1 MKKFLLSLCLLPTLF
16 LSACTPDVS
25 EIQRIT
31 QQICGFVP
39 TAVQVASWFPIP
51 YTAPAGAIATAI
63 CQAVTTQVTHSARLK
78 SRQLRGQAPVSATVN
93 VNGQQFVVTG
103 YFVR

>member
-1 MKKFLLSLCLLPTLF
+1 MRKLLLAIVLAPLMF

-31 QQICGFVP
+31 TQICGFVP
-39 TAVQVASWFPIP
+39 TAVQVASWFPNP

-63 CQAVTTQVTHSARLK
+63 CQAVTNQVPLSTRK
-78 SRQLRGQAPVSATVN
+78 SLRRAGSQTNVTVN